1 MFLVT
6 FDQRTAAAACLS
18 HQVRGK
24 SNLLQPRLEK
34 AEDKQFHIKGYVER
48 EWAIYSDLNGEAGH
62 TDLYFFF
69 FSHILW
75 QPSPVS
81 LLSFRKNMS
90 QTHRHPFKKFELI
103 AGAAVI
109 RYYANARN

>member
-69 FSHILW
+69 FPH
-75 QPSPVS
+75 S
-81 LLSFRKNMS
+81 LATLSGFSALLPKKHEPNA
-90 QTHRHPFKKFELI
+90 QTSI
-103 AGAAVI
+103 
-109 RYYANARN
+109 